1 MANLDPIWNKQ
12 IKEFDRALDPL
23 GVNKVNDR
31 MMNELLRGI
40 TTLTSRARYYSFYV
54 WVIDQIRKKK
64 LASTLSQFYRA
75 FSDIVFF
82 LSFKNSE

>member
-40 TTLTSRARYYSFYV
+40 TTLTSRARYY
-54 WVIDQIRKKK
+54 
-64 LASTLSQFYRA
+64 
-75 FSDIVFF
+75 
-82 LSFKNSE
+82 